1 MTYEELQQ
9 AYLEKGYDLI
19 KSPYNVYVLIPI
31 KNSHNGWSTFE
42 NLSSL
47 EKALEKLNNPKE
59 EKKSKP
65 LFVPKELRFFSLKE
79 EITHCLKAMD
89 IDSIVFPA
97 KRGEHHCKI
106 VSKTNLD
113 GMKFDCGKH
122 IICIFATS
130 DMFGNKYYVGGR
142 AKK

>member
-19 KSPYNVYVLIPI
+19 TSPYNMYVLIPI
-31 KNSHNGWSTFE
+31 KNPHTGWSSFD

-47 EKALEKLNNPKE
+47 EQALEKLNSPKE
-59 EKKSKP
+59 EKPKP
-65 LFVPKELRFFSLKE
+65 LFVPQELGFYSLQE

-89 IDSIVFPA
+89 IDGIVFPA
-97 KRGEHHCKI
+97 KPGEHHCKI

-113 GMKFDCGKH
+113 GMKFNSGKH